1 MTFTY
6 DGLQASDLDKVRSYV
21 PDKVTGFGPQPD
33 DSNFSDEEIGGF
45 ITTEGTW
52 QRAVAA
58 IYESLAG
65 SWATLADT
73 TVGPRREEFS
83 GVAERFNQKAKMAR
97 DEFGSG
103 INAGQSGTIFVTRV
117 DGYSDD
123 IPADET

>member
-6 DGLQASDLDKVRSYV
+6 DGLQATNLDKVRSYL
-21 PDKVTGFGPQPD
+21 PDKVTGLGPQPD

-65 SWATLADT
+65 SWATLADI
-73 TVGPRREEFS
+73 TVGPRREEYS
-83 GVAERFNQKAKMAR
+83 GVAERYANLAKKSR

-103 INAGQSGTIFVTRV
+103 INAGQSGSIFVTRV

-123 IPADET
+123 IAADET